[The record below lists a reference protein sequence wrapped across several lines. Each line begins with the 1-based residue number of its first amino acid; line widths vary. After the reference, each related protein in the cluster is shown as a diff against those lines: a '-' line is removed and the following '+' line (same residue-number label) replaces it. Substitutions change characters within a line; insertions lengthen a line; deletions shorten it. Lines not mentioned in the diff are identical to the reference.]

1 RIRLTIA
8 DDLALL
14 REVLLNNPFRDPLQW
29 NSITTQ
35 LHGCTGK
42 VFTVRAVRERLDLLL
57 AQYAADDR
65 ANLRNIKVS
74 PASPCTSGTE
84 EEYNEREHTL
94 QELLDLA
101 REFGY
106 KVHAPRRGNGAA
118 AAPARERSTPTPT
131 SSRNS
136 ATAARDA
143 AAEAYA
149 AAIGGTP
156 DGSEQVTATQL
167 FCQILTGDGEED
179 VQNPASNSGG
189 SSDNPDQQPAGTAR
203 ESPQCQSDSTA
214 TASPRA
220 SRRSEPLRGRCC
232 SVTHYDFLKKRMRHE
247 AAIKE
252 KEFILESR
260 RLALEE
266 SRLAWEK
273 ERTLNQLRM
282 QEDERRQRL
291 EERTEERRLQRRLSA
306 AQQQSFLNMLESII
320 SK

>member
-1 RIRLTIA
+1 FTIA

-42 VFTVRAVRERLDLLL
+42 MFTVRAVRERLDLLL

-65 ANLRNIKVS
+65 TNLRK
-74 PASPCTSGTE
+74 SGTE
-84 EEYNEREHTL
+84 EEYNEREHML

-106 KVHAPRRGNGAA
+106 KVRAPRRGNGAA
-118 AAPARERSTPTPT
+118 AAPARERSTPAPT

-149 AAIGGTP
+149 AAIGVGGSGTAY
-156 DGSEQVTATQL
+156 GSEQVTALEL
-167 FCQILTGDGEED
+167 FCRVLTGDGEED
-179 VQNPASNSGG
+179 VQSPASNSGG
-189 SSDNPDQQPAGTAR
+189 SSDDCDQQPVGTAR
-203 ESPQCQSDSTA
+203 EPSMPERKQDQAD
-214 TASPRA
+214 
-220 SRRSEPLRGRCC
+220 
-232 SVTHYDFLKKRMRHE
+232 YDFLQKRMRHE

-252 KEFILESR
+252 EFILQLR

-273 ERTLNQLRM
+273 ERTLNQAEEEKR
-282 QEDERRQRL
+282 ERA
-291 EERTEERRLQRRLSA
+291 EERRLSA

-320 SK
+320 SKGNK